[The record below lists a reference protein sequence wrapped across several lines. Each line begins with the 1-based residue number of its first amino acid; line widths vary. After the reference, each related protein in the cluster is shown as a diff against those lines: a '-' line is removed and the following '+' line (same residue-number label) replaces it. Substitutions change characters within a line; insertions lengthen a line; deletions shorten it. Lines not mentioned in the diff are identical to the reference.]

1 MRETASPPG
10 PGSPGIFLSYRRAD
24 SAGYAGRLFDRLA
37 ERYGRS
43 RVFMDVEAIG
53 VGTDFVEAIDA
64 AVAWS
69 FSGYDSFQIHADYLF
84 HNFTWTRDTDIKDVF
99 PLYYGIGVRIKLGT
113 TDNGRLS
120 RRTDARVGIRI
131 PGGLSYWLEE
141 APIEFFVEIVPL
153 LDLVPAT
160 DLDLNG
166 AVGARYYFR

>member
-1 MRETASPPG
+1 MMKHL
-10 PGSPGIFLSYRRAD
+10 FLILAI
-24 SAGYAGRLFDRLA
+24 AVLAGRPEPAAAQSRWGLGLILGEPTGISYKNWSGADR
-37 ERYGRS
+37 
-43 RVFMDVEAIG
+43 
-53 VGTDFVEAIDA
+53 AIDA